1 MACEVQAKA
10 LDTIATVNA
19 LTVERL
25 SLKDQ
30 VVEISA
36 RLDAAIAI
44 EDAGDDVID
53 AVKADLDGLTLA
65 GDLADLVAV
74 GEGLKEKIALYKAA
88 VAENTD
94 GAASVYEAI
103 AASSVLIDEIKATVA
118 EISANIAD
126 IQSGLPPV
134 PPSA

>member
-1 MACEVQAKA
+1 MASEVQAKA
-10 LDTIATVNA
+10 LETIATVNA

-25 SLKDQ
+25 SLKEQ

-44 EDAGDDVID
+44 EDTGDDVID
-53 AVKADLDGLTLA
+53 AVKADIDGLSLT

-88 VAENTD
+88 VAENTE

-134 PPSA
+134 EAA